1 MITPEKK
8 HEFIDLDTIEA
19 LYQKE
24 KKKKTRGR
32 GRGRGRRRNKI
43 ACVFGLPVEQD
54 CEYSFP
60 CKFDCGMGKIEDIST
75 FE

>member
-24 KKKKTRGR
+24 KKKK
-32 GRGRGRRRNKI
+32 N
-43 ACVFGLPVEQD
+43 
-54 CEYSFP
+54 
-60 CKFDCGMGKIEDIST
+60 
-75 FE
+75 

>member
-1 MITPEKK
+1 VLWVQQSLCT
-8 HEFIDLDTIEA
+8 
-19 LYQKE
+19 Q
-24 KKKKTRGR
+24 KKKKTRRR

-43 ACVFGLPVEQD
+43 ACVFGLPVEQN

-75 FE
+75 FEQIEF